1 MLSVFVLAAAHN
13 NAYTKVF
20 NACGIVT
27 QKKTHATRVFMAT
40 NGRQNGAGESS
51 VKSHGGWSAG
61 SAFGASYAKHIPVD
75 AIVAAAGFS
84 GKDPST
90 YILTRDQIAVEPE
103 MAEEIFP
110 WIEDEEAALKS
121 RQTRNPDCQDLALE
135 SFLQFLRWSR
145 TVLLQDTAILMRTC
159 SDLNILQFAPFN
171 NPRFHR
177 FAQSTYGI
185 MEEFALGRQSL
196 FQNLPAELR
205 TGLVDVGASMK
216 GELCQINARLSD
228 FHEQSKEDQANL
240 RKDVM
245 TDVQSLVVFA
255 VNSAV
260 EQARSCFSEVLE
272 QRLASWQHT
281 RTSVEVS
288 QVSTSTTMSPMQY
301 QSFHFPSPGPHS
313 LPSTSLS
320 HPHGVDR
327 AFPQATSERS
337 SASHLPRTESDASP
351 VTARIAIGP
360 AVQSSTT
367 TASTTTSITHTVA
380 QWSDAQRIRKEEF
393 VAEYPKLANHQWK
406 FNTKQN
412 EWYPTYLVKHCET
425 VGDVWHEY
433 ANGVGGHAP
442 VRLLEELFQHHWKFD
457 SNSVSVTRS
466 TRKRLTDL
474 ITAIA
479 AQHPRLSETRACNLV
494 RDELDGVILPLSKV
508 LDKLKGN
515 EGKERAKKVM
525 VAARKWA

>member
-228 FHEQSKEDQANL
+228 FHEQGGPGELAEGRDDGCAITGGVRSQFCGG
-240 RKDVM
+240 
-245 TDVQSLVVFA
+245 TSQVVFFGS
-255 VNSAV
+255 VGT
-260 EQARSCFSEVLE
+260 EARE
-272 QRLASWQHT
+272 LATHSD
-281 RTSVEVS
+281 ECGGFPGLNIDNNVS
-288 QVSTSTTMSPMQY
+288 YAISIL
-301 QSFHFPSPGPHS
+301 SFPFPRSSFAALHQPIAS
-313 LPSTSLS
+313 SRRRSRLPSSYK
-320 HPHGVDR
+320 R
-327 AFPQATSERS
+327 A
-337 SASHLPRTESDASP
+337 L
-351 VTARIAIGP
+351 
-360 AVQSSTT
+360 
-367 TASTTTSITHTVA
+367 
-380 QWSDAQRIRKEEF
+380 
-393 VAEYPKLANHQWK
+393 
-406 FNTKQN
+406 
-412 EWYPTYLVKHCET
+412 
-425 VGDVWHEY
+425 
-433 ANGVGGHAP
+433 
-442 VRLLEELFQHHWKFD
+442 
-457 SNSVSVTRS
+457 
-466 TRKRLTDL
+466 KRLSPPS
-474 ITAIA
+474 
-479 AQHPRLSETRACNLV
+479 HRV
-494 RDELDGVILPLSKV
+494 G
-508 LDKLKGN
+508 
-515 EGKERAKKVM
+515 
-525 VAARKWA
+525 